1 MFPLLI
7 AAAVVAGLVG
17 FIASRPSSFRLE
29 RSVVINTPPE
39 KPFALVNDF
48 HEWTKWS
55 PFENVDADL
64 KRTYGGTPKGVGAT
78 YDWDGKK
85 SGVGHM
91 EILEAPAPQKVVIK
105 LDFIKPFEQHNTA
118 VFSFTPNG
126 AGTTA
131 TWTMTG
137 PMRFMN
143 KAMTTVMPMEKML
156 GPTFEQGLA
165 AMKAAAERA

>member
-1 MFPLLI
+1 MFPLII
-7 AAAVVAGLVG
+7 AAVVVAGLVG
-17 FIASRPSSFRLE
+17 FIASRPNSFRLE
-29 RSVVINTPPE
+29 RSIVITTPPE

-64 KRTYGGTPKGVGAT
+64 KRTYGGAPSGVGAT

-105 LDFIKPFEQHNTA
+105 LDFIKPFPAHNMA

-137 PMRFMN
+137 PMAFVN
-143 KAMTTVMPMEKML
+143 KAMTTVMPMEKMM
-156 GPTFEQGLA
+156 GPVFEQGLA
-165 AMKAAAERA
+165 AMKQAAESA

>member
-17 FIASRPSSFRLE
+17 FIASRPNSFRLE
-29 RSVVINTPPE
+29 RSIVINTPPD

-64 KRTYGGTPKGVGAT
+64 KRTYGGAPSGVGAT

-91 EILEAPAPQKVVIK
+91 EIIEAPVPQKVVIK
-105 LDFIKPFEQHNTA
+105 LDFIKPFEQHNMA

-126 AGTTA
+126 ATTTA

-137 PMRFMN
+137 PMAFMN
-143 KAMTTVMPMEKML
+143 KAMSMAMPMEKMM
-156 GPTFEQGLA
+156 GPVFEQGLA
-165 AMKAAAERA
+165 SMKQAAESA

>member
-1 MFPLLI
+1 MPI
-7 AAAVVAGLVG
+7 AIVIVVIIVAIVAY
-17 FIASRPSSFRLE
+17 IASRPSSFRLE
-29 RSVVINTPPE
+29 RSIVINTPPE

-55 PFENVDADL
+55 PFENVDAEL
-64 KRTYGGTPKGVGAT
+64 KRTYGAPSGVGAT

-91 EILEAPAPQKVVIK
+91 EIIEAPAPQKVVIK
-105 LDFIKPFEQHNTA
+105 LDFIKPFPANNMA
-118 VFSFTPNG
+118 VFTFNANG
-126 AGTTA
+126 ATTTA

-165 AMKAAAERA
+165 SMKQAAESA

>member
-1 MFPLLI
+1 MLI
-7 AAAVVAGLVG
+7 ALIVLIVIAGLVAY
-17 FIASRPSSFRLE
+17 IHTRPNSFKLE
-29 RSVVINTPPE
+29 RSVLIATSPD

-64 KRTYGGTPKGVGAT
+64 KRTYGGASRGVGAT

-91 EILEAPAPQKVVIK
+91 EILDAPAPHKVVIK
-105 LDFIKPFEQHNTA
+105 LDFIKPFPANNMA
-118 VFSFTPNG
+118 IFSFTPTG

-137 PMRFMN
+137 PMRLMN
-143 KAMTTVMPMEKML
+143 KAMTTIMPMEKIVS
-156 GPTFEQGLA
+156 PIFEQGLA
-165 AMKAAAERA
+165 SMKVAAER